1 MSGAPRDE
9 PGGAAIT
16 GSSVA
21 ISPRWAR
28 AYRRYS
34 LRVPDHPGK
43 RRLLR
48 VMHEVG
54 LRSRRPFACEMIN
67 GAWLAIRPEEGL
79 VVAESVGWT
88 CFTERVWDSHV
99 EALLRTILR
108 PGQTAIDVGANLGY
122 FTAVMAQCV
131 GAEGRVWA
139 FEPVP
144 ETFELLK
151 LCTSLNGYQHVT
163 PVPVALGAADGSTE
177 ITYDRRHSG
186 IATIHPDQVAG
197 ETQRVPLRC
206 LDALVAAGEVG
217 RPDLMKV
224 DVEGHE
230 LDVLRG
236 ARETILEAAPTIVFE
251 LNERAARAAG
261 WTLAELADL
270 LLSLD
275 DYSFALI
282 DADGTHP
289 LDPFTFRLERDERLD
304 PHVDVLAQPARAR

>member
-1 MSGAPRDE
+1 MSGAPADD
-9 PGGAAIT
+9 PGGAAST

-21 ISPRWAR
+21 VSPGWAR
-28 AYRRYS
+28 AYRRYA
-34 LRVPDHPGK
+34 LGVPAHPGK

-48 VMHEVG
+48 VLHGFG
-54 LRSRRPFACEMIN
+54 LRSRRPFACQMIN

-88 CFTERVWDSHV
+88 CFIERAWDPHV
-99 EALLRTILR
+99 EACVRTILR

-131 GAEGRVWA
+131 GPDGRVWS

-144 ETFELLK
+144 ETFELLT
-151 LCTSLNGYQHVT
+151 LCKSLNDYPYVT
-163 PVPVALGAADGSTE
+163 PIGVALGAADGSTE

-197 ETQRVPLRC
+197 EPQQVPLRA
-206 LDALVAAGEVG
+206 LDALVSAGEVG
-217 RPDLMKV
+217 RPDLIKV

-230 LDVLRG
+230 FDVLRG
-236 ARETILEAAPTIVFE
+236 ARETIREASPTIVFE

-261 WTLAELADL
+261 WTLAALAEL
-270 LLSLD
+270 LLSLG
-275 DYSFALI
+275 DYSFSLI